1 MSKGPDLA
9 NVCRPSE
16 LELIS
21 SEVMSIKRL
30 LIAPSV
36 DGQKTGGVFA
46 KCDYYFRETPQ
57 AFVVC
62 PKAEDAQSERV
73 RERE

>member
-1 MSKGPDLA
+1 
-9 NVCRPSE
+9 
-16 LELIS
+16 
-21 SEVMSIKRL
+21 VMSIKRL
-30 LIAPSV
+30 LLAPSV
-36 DGQKTGGVFA
+36 NGQKTGGVFA

-73 RERE
+73 CV